1 MKTSVSKSTVSESA
15 AAIGNKAAE
24 QPQFS
29 CQDIFN
35 VSSDM
40 ICVIGFDGYLKMVN
54 PSFRRTLLWGEKDLL
69 RTKLLNF
76 IHPLDREK
84 VEKNLDKIHGK
95 NKTITFSVR
104 FKKKNGEFLNL
115 EWVLNAD
122 FKKESIYGIARDLS
136 SVEQTKN
143 ELFYEKALLE
153 ETNRVAQ
160 VGGWELDIKSNR
172 LFWTSLTREIHEVD
186 EDYKVELETAI
197 DFYPEGED
205 RDRITKLV
213 DNAIQLNLPYD
224 TELQIITPSGKRKWV
239 RAKGRPKF
247 VDGKCEKLIGT
258 FEDISKEK
266 HDRKVLEQLHNHLE
280 AIMEASTETVI
291 IATDLIGNVIY
302 FNSGAERLL
311 GYTAKEVVG
320 RIKPLVFHDKE
331 ELIEKAQAL
340 SKEYGVEVN
349 PDMDCYTFKARKG
362 LTDSQEYVFISR
374 FGDRATVEVSI
385 TPIKN
390 KKAEITGYLTIGVDV
405 TAKNERDKQ
414 ILDSETRHR
423 LFFENSQVVMY
434 THDLEGNFISMNSQ
448 GAYLLG
454 YEVEELISKNI
465 QDIIPLKT
473 KEEFPKYLKE
483 IRETGKSKGLMEIMD
498 KTGHLKT
505 WMFNNVLTESSDGSE
520 YVIGNVMDLTDRIE
534 LEKDLFNAKKAAE
547 YNAQMKD
554 QFLANMSHEIRTPM
568 NAITGFGKLLGKTR
582 NLDSIQ
588 RDYVNSINLA
598 SSNLLNLINDILDF
612 SKIES
617 GQITIENVRFS
628 LKDQINNVRKILT
641 NEARKKG
648 LLLKC
653 MLDFGLPDM
662 VVGDPTRL
670 NQILVNLMNNAIK
683 FTEEGTVKLEVYML
697 EETDSVYNIQFEIED
712 TGIGISKEKIEIIF
726 DRFTQAN
733 TNTTRKYGGTGLGLS
748 ISKSLVNLQG
758 GEMTVTSEEGKGSKF
773 TFTIPFEKVLE
784 EDFEV
789 KEDYIEEIF
798 EKQDV
803 KVLLVEDNFLNQ
815 KLALKVLEIQGFD
828 AKMCENGRKAVEL
841 LQHECFDIILMD
853 LQMPE
858 MDGYTAA
865 EYIRKELKLDTPIM
879 AMTAHSIVGEKDK
892 CLSMGM
898 DDYITKPFE
907 PEHLFEKINKLVRR
921 KRNENRTGLTS
932 EKEIEKTEV
941 KEEVRN
947 YVDLSYLKSTC
958 EGDADFEKEMI
969 ELSLKNIPQDL
980 ALILEGIKETNYRQM
995 KETAHKLKSSF
1006 LAIGINHEGILDKLE
1021 YDGIEDYR
1029 TLESLYFQLENI
1041 FEGSRKEL
1049 ENILISNY

>member
-1 MKTSVSKSTVSESA
+1 
-15 AAIGNKAAE
+15 
-24 QPQFS
+24 
-29 CQDIFN
+29 
-35 VSSDM
+35 
-40 ICVIGFDGYLKMVN
+40 
-54 PSFRRTLLWGEKDLL
+54 
-69 RTKLLNF
+69 
-76 IHPLDREK
+76 
-84 VEKNLDKIHGK
+84 
-95 NKTITFSVR
+95 
-104 FKKKNGEFLNL
+104 
-115 EWVLNAD
+115 
-122 FKKESIYGIARDLS
+122 
-136 SVEQTKN
+136 
-143 ELFYEKALLE
+143 
-153 ETNRVAQ
+153 
-160 VGGWELDIKSNR
+160 
-172 LFWTSLTREIHEVD
+172 
-186 EDYKVELETAI
+186 
-197 DFYPEGED
+197 
-205 RDRITKLV
+205 
-213 DNAIQLNLPYD
+213 
-224 TELQIITPSGKRKWV
+224 
-239 RAKGRPKF
+239 
-247 VDGKCEKLIGT
+247 
-258 FEDISKEK
+258 
-266 HDRKVLEQLHNHLE
+266 
-280 AIMEASTETVI
+280 
-291 IATDLIGNVIY
+291 
-302 FNSGAERLL
+302 
-311 GYTAKEVVG
+311 
-320 RIKPLVFHDKE
+320 
-331 ELIEKAQAL
+331 
-340 SKEYGVEVN
+340 
-349 PDMDCYTFKARKG
+349 
-362 LTDSQEYVFISR
+362 
-374 FGDRATVEVSI
+374 
-385 TPIKN
+385 
-390 KKAEITGYLTIGVDV
+390 
-405 TAKNERDKQ
+405 
-414 ILDSETRHR
+414 
-423 LFFENSQVVMY
+423 
-434 THDLEGNFISMNSQ
+434 
-448 GAYLLG
+448 
-454 YEVEELISKNI
+454 
-465 QDIIPLKT
+465 
-473 KEEFPKYLKE
+473 
-483 IRETGKSKGLMEIMD
+483 
-498 KTGHLKT
+498 
-505 WMFNNVLTESSDGSE
+505 
-520 YVIGNVMDLTDRIE
+520 
-534 LEKDLFNAKKAAE
+534 
-547 YNAQMKD
+547 
-554 QFLANMSHEIRTPM
+554 
-568 NAITGFGKLLGKTR
+568 
-582 NLDSIQ
+582 
-588 RDYVNSINLA
+588 
-598 SSNLLNLINDILDF
+598 
-612 SKIES
+612 
-617 GQITIENVRFS
+617 
-628 LKDQINNVRKILT
+628 
-641 NEARKKG
+641 
-648 LLLKC
+648 
-653 MLDFGLPDM
+653 M

-712 TGIGISKEKIEIIF
+712 TGIWISKEKMEIIF

-841 LQHECFDIILMD
+841 LQHESFDIILMD

-921 KRNENRTGLTS
+921 KRNENRTDLTS
-932 EKEIEKTEV
+932 EKKIEKTEV

-980 ALILEGIKETNYRQM
+980 ALILEGIKETNYRLM